1 MKSKKEVEAKILRL
15 QLRLEQDKEDIKDN
29 LSFAAILGGLI
40 PAGLKVA
47 KVTKKGWSAAG
58 YLKDLA
64 SKHISAA
71 EPLKK
76 ENWFDKLKAKVKDW
90 LNIKQKVAA

>member
-1 MKSKKEVEAKILRL
+1 MRM

-47 KVTKKGWSAAG
+47 KATRKGWSAAG
-58 YLKDLA
+58 YLHDLA
-64 SKHISAA
+64 GKHITRI

-76 ENWFDKLKAKVKDW
+76 ESWLDKIKRW
-90 LNIKQKVAA
+90 LNIGRKVAA